1 MTAEDQAHEYKTN
14 IQEKYIFVNN
24 KLTFIVISVFFLLL
38 FTRQCHLVKGE
49 RNVCRFF
56 QRANGQGK
64 WKCQKE
70 SRDIF
75 HPVSL
80 RME

>member
-1 MTAEDQAHEYKTN
+1 MAGQKKHNE
-14 IQEKYIFVNN
+14 IVFVN
-24 KLTFIVISVFFLLL
+24 
-38 FTRQCHLVKGE
+38 QCHLVKGE